1 MKKNDEITLIILRP
15 RALFYAWVTEVVSS
29 LKEKNDVN
37 IAEIANDHTV
47 LVVPKKDSEETSVL
61 LAGNLEAIL
70 KREFSRW
77 TTDETLWPPR
87 FDLDV
92 LTQYFDLEMHNTV
105 VDYN

>member
-1 MKKNDEITLIILRP
+1 MKKNDEIILIILRP
-15 RALFYAWVTEVVSS
+15 RALFYAWVTEMASS

-37 IAEIANDHTV
+37 IEEIANDHTIF
-47 LVVPKKDSEETSVL
+47 VVPKKNPEETSAL

-70 KREFSRW
+70 QREFSRW
-77 TTDETLWPPR
+77 TKDETLWPPR